1 MGNIVRIKRRAAGGA
16 SGAPSSLQ
24 NAEIAFNEQDD
35 TLYYGKGTGG
45 AGGTAT
51 TVVAIAG
58 SGAFQPRDGDLDALS
73 ALSGTGLVRRT
84 GSNAYSLD
92 AAAYI
97 TGINSGNVTTALGF
111 TPENPANKGAANG
124 YASLDSGGK
133 VPSAQLPSYVDDVL
147 EFVNLAAFPGT
158 GEVDKIYVAID
169 TNKTYRWGGST
180 YVEISASPG
189 STDAVPEGSTNKYY
203 TDARARAAISATG
216 SLSYNSSTGVLSFT
230 DAVTSVAGRTGAV
243 TLATSDISG
252 LGTMATQNA
261 SNVNITGG
269 SIDGIT
275 IDGGTF

>member
-16 SGAPSSLQ
+16 SGAPSFLQ